1 MVQPVQ
7 CPSTIPASA
16 RQVRSSISLRALFAV
31 GLALALVLGAARP
44 ALAQQVSMAGFA
56 FGGDYAT
63 AAKRFPYTFK
73 LDQSFKA
80 GQGSTL
86 TRQVMDRV
94 MAAPKPLLQFAAPD
108 TLTDLKGAD
117 QALLS
122 VLLMTGES
130 VSTEQFNGYFKTFV
144 NLRGDALIF
153 DFKSKAVVRSYPI
166 SVTLYDAS
174 AALPTDAE
182 LEAMVKSLLL
192 RIDNGGLVTQYVRRM
207 EAASLPTPASRSF
220 QIRRATVAP
229 EALAVLPPALRAS
242 PELAG
247 QVFSDAFG
255 AVLAARLGISLLPG
269 GMGHAMGSMTLRL
282 HNGEDVELK
291 VGEGDYLFDLA
302 INNFVKVKSG
312 ENAVGA
318 SFVYGVKGNLRF
330 YEPALNT
337 DFLRTD
343 IKNGEVKLIPGGQ
356 VGVDDYPAYEAALR
370 GLFLKFAAALT
381 EPADLAWITTA
392 AAEKNIGAQLT
403 STRAIL
409 KASK

>member
-1 MVQPVQ
+1 MHHLLNMDGNRP
-7 CPSTIPASA
+7 TRASRLCTA
-16 RQVRSSISLRALFAV
+16 PRKLLSLLFV
-31 GLALALVLGAARP
+31 GLAMLLGVTLSAA
-44 ALAQQVSMAGFA
+44 AQQVNAAGFA
-56 FGGDYAT
+56 FGGDYGSAPQ
-63 AAKRFPYTFK
+63 RFPYTFK
-73 LDQSFKA
+73 LDQSLKA
-80 GQGSTL
+80 GPGKTL
-86 TRQVMDRV
+86 TQQVMQKV
-94 MAAPKPLLQFAAPD
+94 LEAPKPHLQFLAPD
-108 TLTDLKGAD
+108 TLTDLKAAD

-130 VSTEQFNGYFKTFV
+130 VSTEQFGAYFKTFI

-153 DFKSKAVVRSYPI
+153 DFKSKTVVRSYPI

-174 AALPTDAE
+174 AARPTEAE
-182 LEAMVKSLLL
+182 LEALVSSLIL
-192 RIDNGGLVTQYVRRM
+192 RADGGGLVTQYVRRM
-207 EAASLPTPASRSF
+207 EAATLPTPATRTF
-220 QIRRATVAP
+220 QVRRATVGP
-229 EALAVLPPALRAS
+229 EALALLPPALRAS

-255 AVLAARLGISLLPG
+255 AVLSARLGISLLPG
-269 GMGHAMGSMTLRL
+269 GMGHAMGSMSLRL
-282 HNGEDVELK
+282 HNGDDIELK
-291 VGEGDYLFDLA
+291 VGEGDYLFELA

-318 SFVYGVKGNLRF
+318 SFVYGVKGNMRF

-337 DFLRTD
+337 DYLRTD
-343 IKNGEVKLIPGGQ
+343 IKNGEVKVIPGGQ

-370 GLFLKFAAALT
+370 GLFLKFAASLN

-392 AAEKNIGAQLT
+392 AADKNIGAQLT

>member
-1 MVQPVQ
+1 MKQ
-7 CPSTIPASA
+7 TASHECNNKGA
-16 RQVRSSISLRALFAV
+16 MTRQIALQQLRTLLAV
-31 GLALALVLGAARP
+31 GFVLVLGAALP
-44 ALAQQVSMAGFA
+44 ARAQQVSAAGFA

-63 AAKRFPYTFK
+63 APQRFPHTFK
-73 LDQSFKA
+73 LYQSLQA
-80 GQGSTL
+80 GPGTNL
-86 TRQVMDRV
+86 TQQVMQKV
-94 MAAPKPLLQFAAPD
+94 MAAPKPQLQFVAPE
-108 TLTDLKGAD
+108 TLTDIKGAD

-122 VLLMTGES
+122 VLLLTGES
-130 VSTEQFNGYFKTFV
+130 ISTEQFGGYFKTFV

-174 AALPTDAE
+174 VIRPTDAE
-182 LEAMVKSLLL
+182 LAALVSSLML
-192 RIDNGGLVTQYVRRM
+192 RADGGGLVTQYVRRM
-207 EAASLPTPASRSF
+207 EAATLPTPATRTF
-220 QIRRATVAP
+220 QIRRATVGA

-255 AVLAARLGISLLPG
+255 AVLAAKLGISLLPQ

-282 HNGEDVELK
+282 HNGEDIELK
-291 VGEGDYLFDLA
+291 VGEGDYLFDLT

-318 SFVYGVKGNLRF
+318 SFVYGVKGNIRF

-337 DFLRTD
+337 DYLRTD
-343 IKNGEVKLIPGGQ
+343 IKNGEVKVVPGGQ
-356 VGVDDYPAYEAALR
+356 VEVDDYPAYEAALR
-370 GLFLKFAAALT
+370 GLFLKFASTLHD
-381 EPADLAWITTA
+381 PADLAWITTA
-392 AAEKNIGAQLT
+392 AADKNIGAQLT